1 MEGMELI
8 AFQIISAAGT
18 ARSMF
23 VEAVREAKKGNFEAA
38 EAKIKE
44 GEECFVEGHKAHM
57 EILTKSAQ
65 GESVTM
71 DLLMTHAEDQMMS
84 AETYKM
90 LAQEIID
97 LYKVVLKE
105 E

>member
-23 VEAVREAKKGNFEAA
+23 VEAVREAKKGNFEEA

-44 GEECFVEGHKAHM
+44 GDECFVEGHKAHM
-57 EILTKSAQ
+57 ELLTKSAQ
-65 GESVTM
+65 GESVVM

-97 LYKVVLKE
+97 LYRLVLK
-105 E
+105 